1 MRDTPPVK
9 NRYAPEAMK
18 KPAPP
23 PPDNPPETEL
33 PPPPAPL
40 ASFCQEKKEIS
51 WPAVVIG
58 SIILII
64 GIYYLVSHL

>member
-1 MRDTPPVK
+1 MRDTPPVT
-9 NRYAPEAMK
+9 NRYTPEAMK
-18 KPAPP
+18 KPDPP
-23 PPDNPPETEL
+23 PAEKPPATEL
-33 PPPPAPL
+33 PQQQSPL

-58 SIILII
+58 SIILIV